1 MLARVTEPSP
11 AHPGAASGAAL
22 WQKLP
27 MLLYVTLLAVFV
39 AALIIAPL
47 AAILYRSVVDLD
59 GDTMH
64 FTSRYFETVLG
75 GGVYWIA
82 LWNTLLVSLGASLV
96 ASVIGVVLAWL
107 FVRTDTAGRGVL
119 EWVCQLPIFIPPFV
133 GAVAWSLLAAPR
145 SGIMNRLL
153 SSAGLPGA
161 LDVYSLVGI
170 LLVIGLYL
178 APYVMMIVAASLRS
192 MDPSL
197 EEAAQVCGLTRL
209 QTARRITAPLLAPAI
224 LSGMALAFTIALG
237 LFGTPVVLGWS
248 RQILMLT
255 SRIWISSQ
263 EVPPAYGVMAVLA
276 IYLLLLSS
284 LATWL
289 QRAALQ
295 GRSYITISGKGF
307 RPSLLGLGAWR
318 WLTGGLALIYIVG
331 TILAPIAILVAAAFS
346 RYTWSGQYDP
356 ANMIASL
363 STDDVWFTLRNSV
376 TISVL
381 SATAA
386 TVVGILV
393 SWMVV
398 RTRLPGRGLLEYL
411 VLLPISVPG
420 IAFGVG
426 FMLVWIGVPLP
437 VYGTMLII
445 ILAFVGRFTAY
456 AVRSISASLTQVHP
470 ELEESARLCGYG
482 PLRTFTHITLPLILP
497 SIVAAWMLLF
507 SFFMTELS
515 MVVVL
520 YTAQNRT
527 FSVLA
532 FEAWNVGDF
541 SKLASYSLLQMAVG
555 LVFMVALK
563 LVLRS
568 RIAPRSLRPLTPA

>member
-1 MLARVTEPSP
+1 MLTHAARPSP
-11 AHPGAASGAAL
+11 GSAGAASSAAL

-27 MLLYVTLLAVFV
+27 MMLYMALLAVFV

-59 GDTMH
+59 GDAMR
-64 FTSRYFETVLG
+64 FTSRYFEAVLG
-75 GGVYWIA
+75 GGIYWTA

-96 ASVIGVVLAWL
+96 ATAIGIVLAWL
-107 FVRTDTAGRGVL
+107 FVRTNTAGRSVL

-153 SSAGLPGA
+153 ASAGLPGM
-161 LDVYSLVGI
+161 LDVYSMVGI

-197 EEAAQVCGLTRL
+197 EEAAQVSGLTRL

-224 LSGMALAFTIALG
+224 LSGAALAFTIALG

-289 QRAALQ
+289 QRAVLK
-295 GRSYITISGKGF
+295 GRSYTTVSGKGF
-307 RPSLLGLGAWR
+307 RPALLGLGAWR
-318 WLTGGLALIYIVG
+318 WLTGGLALIYIAG
-331 TILAPIAILVAAAFS
+331 TILAPIAVLVAAALS
-346 RYTWSGQYDP
+346 QYTWSGQYSL
-356 ANMIASL
+356 ANMIGAL

-376 TISVL
+376 TISVF

-386 TVVGILV
+386 TVIGILI

-398 RTRLPGRGLLEYL
+398 RTRVPGRALLEYL

-470 ELEESARLCGYG
+470 ELEESGRLCGYG

-555 LVFMVALK
+555 LVFMAAFK

-568 RIAPRSLRPLTPA
+568 RMAPRSLRPLTPA